1 MFAVIETGGKQYRV
15 ETGMKVKVE
24 KLEGEVGA
32 EVTFDRVLMIADGDK
47 IKLGKPYLAGSAV
60 KATLVAQDRD
70 RKVIIFK
77 KRRRK
82 MYEKKAG
89 HRQYISIIRIEGISA

>member
-15 ETGMKVKVE
+15 EPGMKVKVE
-24 KLEGEVGA
+24 KLEGDVGA
-32 EVTFDRVLMIADGDK
+32 EVKFDHVLLVADGDK
-47 IKLGKPYLAGSAV
+47 VKLGKPYLAGSAV
-60 KATLVAQDRD
+60 TATLVAQDRD

-82 MYEKKAG
+82 MYEKKTG
-89 HRQYISIIRIEGISA
+89 HRQYISIIRIDGITA